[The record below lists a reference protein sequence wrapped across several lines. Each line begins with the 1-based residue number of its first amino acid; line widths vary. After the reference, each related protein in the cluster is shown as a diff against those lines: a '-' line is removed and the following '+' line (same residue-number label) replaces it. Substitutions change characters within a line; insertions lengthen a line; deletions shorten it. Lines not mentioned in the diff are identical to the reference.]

1 MPVRNRI
8 EDRGKKRMP
17 EDIALKVDRY
27 FSKYPKRSYPK
38 GQILVFADED
48 PEHIFYIT
56 KGRVRKYDV
65 SYRGDE
71 VVVNVFKPPAFF
83 PMSWAINRASNK
95 YFYKTELETEVHV
108 VPADDALKF
117 IKDNPDV
124 ALDLLSRIYRGMEG
138 LLGRMVH
145 LMSGSARSR
154 LLYEL
159 IIECRRTGQKNKDG
173 SYKLDLN
180 EVDLAARSGLSRE
193 TVSREMHKLK
203 ADGLAAVSGKGVSV
217 SGLEALE
224 KKIGRE
230 I

>member
-1 MPVRNRI
+1 MDSAVAR
-8 EDRGKKRMP
+8 
-17 EDIALKVDRY
+17 KVEKH
-27 FSKYPKRSYPK
+27 FSKFPKRSYPK

-48 PEHIFYIT
+48 PEHVFYIT

-83 PMSWAINRASNK
+83 PMSWAINRAPNK
-95 YFYKTELETEVHV
+95 YFYKTETDTELHV

-124 ALDLLSRIYRGMEG
+124 AFDLLSRIYRGMEG
-138 LLGRMVH
+138 LLGRVVH

-159 IIECRRTGQKNKDG
+159 IIECRRAGAKNKDG
-173 SYKLDLN
+173 GYALDLS

-203 ADGLAAVSGKGVSV
+203 IDKLASVSGKNIKVNS
-217 SGLEALE
+217 LEALE
-224 KKIGRE
+224 KKMGKE
-230 I
+230 L